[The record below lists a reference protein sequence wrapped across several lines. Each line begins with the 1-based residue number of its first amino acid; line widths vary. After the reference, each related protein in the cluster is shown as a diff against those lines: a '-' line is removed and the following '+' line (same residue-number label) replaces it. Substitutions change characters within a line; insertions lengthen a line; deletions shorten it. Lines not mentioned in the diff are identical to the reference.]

1 MDRIVRLGPS
11 GTDGESC
18 QDGLK
23 RTPCGRSHPSSAVD
37 PEGGVRLAG
46 PNDERLD
53 GFDHVVGEVGAVHS
67 RSHPAA
73 DSLGVEGRVCRT
85 YEIRAAFAAQAA
97 LHAVHHVA
105 DSQVAISVNHDDGA
119 PPSTPGAYSSIG

>member
-1 MDRIVRLGPS
+1 M
-11 GTDGESC
+11 
-18 QDGLK
+18 
-23 RTPCGRSHPSSAVD
+23 
-37 PEGGVRLAG
+37 
-46 PNDERLD
+46 
-53 GFDHVVGEVGAVHS
+53 VHS

-85 YEIRAAFAAQAA
+85 HEIRAAFAAQAA

-119 PPSTPGAYSSIG
+119 PHPPQVHTLPSGKQEMLSFLRA